1 MKIKSLMSLL
11 WQKTARGIVL
21 DYEKIREIIKE
32 ENKVQFALIRASFVT
47 NKCFSEFKKD
57 DFSNFK
63 KTFYN
68 FRLKVIVAL
77 VMVSG
82 ISGLVRIFLG

>member
-1 MKIKSLMSLL
+1 
-11 WQKTARGIVL
+11 L

-63 KTFYN
+63 KTF
-68 FRLKVIVAL
+68 L
-77 VMVSG
+77 
-82 ISGLVRIFLG
+82 

>member
-1 MKIKSLMSLL
+1 
-11 WQKTARGIVL
+11 L

-63 KTFYN
+63 KMFYN
-68 FRLKVIVAL
+68 FRLKVIVAF

-82 ISGLVRIFLG
+82 VSGLVRIFLG